1 MAIEELFSQLSL
13 CIGSEFMSEILHPKI
28 NNRKIGKVNR
38 LHNRIEALVWA
49 LGIVLAH
56 ILQKV
61 SQPNGLASL
70 NHGTG
75 TVQYGRGQLGSIWWK
90 KRCPQPFSSLS
101 VISLCLHS
109 LPLFLHVWIQIYNG
123 NTDPDPQW
131 SWIRSG
137 STTLVNSH
145 LPDRPPLPGCS
156 WSRRAGCCWEWSQSP
171 SGRSSGEPCH
181 QTGFYKQITLINW
194 GTGI

>member
-75 TVQYGRGQLGSIWWK
+75 TVQYGRGQLGSI
-90 KRCPQPFSSLS
+90 
-101 VISLCLHS
+101 
-109 LPLFLHVWIQIYNG
+109 
-123 NTDPDPQW
+123 
-131 SWIRSG
+131 
-137 STTLVNSH
+137 
-145 LPDRPPLPGCS
+145 
-156 WSRRAGCCWEWSQSP
+156 
-171 SGRSSGEPCH
+171 
-181 QTGFYKQITLINW
+181 
-194 GTGI
+194 